1 MKNIYTTVHVYF
13 DSSGFW
19 IRFTVHYNLCMGSI
33 VGLGS
38 KEQVDICNNW
48 QQEGYLGNLIL

>member
-1 MKNIYTTVHVYF
+1 
-13 DSSGFW
+13 
-19 IRFTVHYNLCMGSI
+19 MGSI

-48 QQEGYLGNLIL
+48 QKEGYLGNLYLLFIMYSSILLRTILIFIDFDK